1 MRTAPPRSIIS
12 WSPMRKADPKDRE
25 AGTVLLSTLLVL
37 SLMSAVTLALLG
49 TLRVSITRTAELQSR
64 AQADLYARGAQD
76 FVESQLDALA
86 DIDPAVLNSQLQ
98 EPQLNVLPFENGSL
112 SVSVM
117 DGTHC
122 FRLSAL
128 SNSAGAGSDAA
139 QSRFS
144 ALMQVV
150 GVDPNRADR
159 IAASAVDWVDADQ
172 QQRPG
177 GAEDG
182 TYQSRLSL
190 PHRTANV
197 PMESVS
203 ELRAVDG
210 MDETLFKALRP
221 HLCIG
226 QTGLPTRFNLDT
238 ARPRHAPVLAA
249 ILSDVLEPSEAA
261 RLAVDLIASRPASGY
276 GSTESLS
283 IAPALSG
290 LDGVAQLP
298 DIVFRPHRLVA
309 EVVVRFGE
317 TEQAQLLAYEGLDTG
332 RSSLSY
338 RDWGWQSFPSLA
350 WDILATE
357 SETP

>member
-1 MRTAPPRSIIS
+1 MSRRPVT
-12 WSPMRKADPKDRE
+12 DRE

-37 SLMSAVTLALLG
+37 SLMSAVTLALLA
-49 TLRVSITRTAELQSR
+49 TLRRSVTQTAELEAR

-76 FVESQLDALA
+76 FVQSQLDDLSG
-86 DIDPAVLNSQLQ
+86 IDGELLNAELR
-98 EPQLNVLPFENGSL
+98 EPQLTVLPFDNGSL
-112 SVSVM
+112 SVSVS

-128 SNSAGAGSDAA
+128 SDSSGTGSDAA

-144 ALMQVV
+144 ALMQAIGLDNVQ
-150 GVDPNRADR
+150 AAR
-159 IAASAVDWVDADQ
+159 IAAAAVDWVDQDQ
-172 QQRPG
+172 QTRPG

-182 TYQSRLSL
+182 TYQSRIDL

-210 MDETLFKALRP
+210 MSEKLFQVLRP

-226 QTGLPTRFNLDT
+226 EVGIPTRFNLDT
-238 ARPRHAPVLAA
+238 AQPRHAPVLAA
-249 ILSDVLEPSEAA
+249 ILTDVLEQSEAE
-261 RLAVDLIASRPASGY
+261 RLALDLITSRPADGY
-276 GSTESLS
+276 GSTEGL
-283 IAPALSG
+283 AVTPALSG
-290 LDGVAQLP
+290 VDSVAQLP
-298 DIVFRPHRLVA
+298 DLVFRPHRIVA
-309 EVVVRFGE
+309 EVIVRFGPI
-317 TEQAQLLAYEGLDTG
+317 EQAQLLAYEGVDTG
-332 RSSLSY
+332 QSTLSY

-350 WDILATE
+350 WDLNETE

>member
-1 MRTAPPRSIIS
+1 MRNPPPR
-12 WSPMRKADPKDRE
+12 DYED
-25 AGTVLLSTLLVL
+25 GTVLLSTLLVL
-37 SLMSAVTLALLG
+37 SLMSAVTLALLS
-49 TLRVSITRTAELQSR
+49 TLRVSVTRTAELQAR

-76 FVESQLDALA
+76 FVQSQLDAFA
-86 DIDPAVLNSQLQ
+86 DIDPAVLNAQLQ
-98 EPQLNVLPFENGSL
+98 EPQVNVLPFENGSL
-112 SVSVM
+112 TVSVT

-139 QSRFS
+139 QSRF
-144 ALMQVV
+144 AVLMQAV
-150 GVDPNRADR
+150 GVDPNRATR

-182 TYQSRLSL
+182 TYQSRTHL

-210 MDETLFKALRP
+210 MDETLFQALRP

-226 QTGLPTRFNLDT
+226 ETGIPTRFNLDT
-238 ARPRHAPVLAA
+238 AQPRHAPVLAA
-249 ILSDVLEPSEAA
+249 ILTDVLEQSEAQ
-261 RLAVDLIASRPASGY
+261 RVAVDLIGSRPANGY
-276 GSTESLS
+276 GSTEALAV
-283 IAPALSG
+283 APALSG

-298 DIVFRPHRLVA
+298 DLVFRPHRLVA
-309 EVVVRFGE
+309 EVVVQYAGA
-317 TEQAQLLAYEGLDTG
+317 EQAQLLAYEGLDTG

-350 WDILATE
+350 WDPTETE